1 MAMLNIFKPI
11 RHHLPN
17 SDAAAAET
25 LARDDEMAESGDS
38 RANRMGV
45 QPVTNTLPS
54 GPSASPEPAAD
65 EDAWLAMLE
74 IVFAETGWPDA

>member
-1 MAMLNIFKPI
+1 MAMTNIFKPI
-11 RHHLPN
+11 RYHLP
-17 SDAAAAET
+17 DPDEAAG
-25 LARDDEMAESGDS
+25 RPHRDEMAESGDS

-54 GPSASPEPAAD
+54 GPSAAPAPVSD